1 MNYITN
7 HICLVFALLLCTL
20 TATHLMLIYVHS
32 AEWLIKQ
39 AGIIIGTIL
48 NLGET
53 LGIEPVTCGSKN
65 VYKPAALPLEPFR
78 QVDNIILIELAEVY
92 I

>member
-20 TATHLMLIYVHS
+20 TATHLILIYVHS

-39 AGIIIGTIL
+39 AGIIIG
-48 NLGET
+48 ET
-53 LGIEPVTCGSKN
+53 LGIEPVTCGSTN